1 MKAVEPNEEQQK
13 YLSNRHNDV
22 VQNPNE
28 LAYRM
33 SRDFD
38 IRYSTAA
45 AMVRQYR
52 AVNLRTIID
61 DYVIPES
68 EIIPSHKLTWRLEE
82 LEHVDPV
89 RVEHIPDTTKVIVTY
104 PSRV

>member
-1 MKAVEPNEEQQK
+1 MKAIEPNEEQQK
-13 YLSNRHNDV
+13 YLRSRHNDV
-22 VQNPNE
+22 VKDPHE

-38 IRYSTAA
+38 IRYLTAA
-45 AMVRQYR
+45 AMIRQYR
-52 AVNLRTIID
+52 AVNLRTIVD
-61 DYVIPES
+61 DYVIPED

-82 LEHVDPV
+82 LEYIEPV
-89 RVEHIPDTTKVIVTY
+89 RVENIPGTTKVIVSY